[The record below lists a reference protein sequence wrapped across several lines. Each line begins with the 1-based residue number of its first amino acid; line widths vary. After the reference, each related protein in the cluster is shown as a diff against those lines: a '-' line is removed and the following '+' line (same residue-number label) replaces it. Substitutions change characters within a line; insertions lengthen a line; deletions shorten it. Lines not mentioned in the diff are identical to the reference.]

1 MAEKRIVDFDTLESA
16 QDEDLLLIA
25 SENETYNIKY
35 KTVKAGAEAAA
46 TAAQEAAETAAAN
59 ASAAARS
66 AGSAAETAR
75 SADDKAENA
84 MTKAN
89 AAMPKAGGTF
99 TGDVGFKGQ
108 IAFIP
113 TAEGKSVPYLE
124 GRTDADGVPQL
135 NVMGTEGDEPVRIYG
150 VSEPKQGADAAPKS
164 YVDRAAKQLGFASGT
179 VGKVPMVKE
188 LNEDGSIKAW
198 ELGEGGKGKD
208 GSPGIV
214 ISSTQPTGPN
224 HPVWLDPDGDAS
236 PIPWVPQPA
245 TAAVGQ
251 IVKVKAVDSEGH
263 ITETEAV
270 AMPSGGG
277 GGGAETWEEVSTI
290 PLTAGTAVYNLG
302 SLTTYRKLRIVGST
316 KLVTTV
322 SGNNWLSIND
332 PNNHTGAALAR
343 ILIPSNGWLTYI
355 NRWIDVARDNLW
367 AEWIGIYAN
376 NTAVPQQPTMLRHR
390 VTWPEGETQLVLSLT
405 AETAAAIADGA
416 EITIYG
422 VRA

>member
-1 MAEKRIVDFDTLESA
+1 MAIHISGWTICPPDELIARQYDNLRRIEVAGDIPEGYSW
-16 QDEDLLLIA
+16 DLLLCHGTMYDAIPLQADSGGLSVALTA
-25 SENETYNIKY
+25 SQCSESGTYYIQLRGAAADGAVRHTNVVSAIVPSSLSGTASWPTIPSEFEALEARMRDLASHPPIPGEDGKWQIWDVDAGKY
-35 KTVKAGAEAAA
+35 VQSDFVAPAGPAGA
-46 TAAQEAAETAAAN
+46 
-59 ASAAARS
+59 
-66 AGSAAETAR
+66 
-75 SADDKAENA
+75 
-84 MTKAN
+84 
-89 AAMPKAGGTF
+89 
-99 TGDVGFKGQ
+99 TG
-108 IAFIP
+108 P
-113 TAEGKSVPYLE
+113 S
-124 GRTDADGVPQL
+124 
-135 NVMGTEGDEPVRIYG
+135 
-150 VSEPKQGADAAPKS
+150 
-164 YVDRAAKQLGFASGT
+164 
-179 VGKVPMVKE
+179 
-188 LNEDGSIKAW
+188 
-198 ELGEGGKGKD
+198 

-214 ISSTQPTGPN
+214 ISDTEPTDPN

-390 VTWPEGETQLVLSLT
+390 VTWPKGETQLVLSLT